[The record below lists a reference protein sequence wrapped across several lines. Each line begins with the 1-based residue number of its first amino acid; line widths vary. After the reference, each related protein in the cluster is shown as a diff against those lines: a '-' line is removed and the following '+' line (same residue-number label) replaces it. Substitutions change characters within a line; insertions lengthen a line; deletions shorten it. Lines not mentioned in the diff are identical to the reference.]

1 MSGEKSGKIYL
12 ENQNRNSRRVK
23 MPKIKKQTKIDKS
36 AIRISSDRK
45 SARRKRSER
54 RDKIIGNFRGSED
67 IFWTK
72 VVNGLKKFLEP
83 SFK

>member
-1 MSGEKSGKIYL
+1 
-12 ENQNRNSRRVK
+12 
-23 MPKIKKQTKIDKS
+23 MPKTKKQTKIDKS

-45 SARRKRSER
+45 SARRKRAER

-72 VVNGLKKFLEP
+72 VVGGVTKFLESP
-83 SFK
+83 FKGK

>member
-1 MSGEKSGKIYL
+1 
-12 ENQNRNSRRVK
+12 
-23 MPKIKKQTKIDKS
+23 MPKTKKQTKIDES

-45 SARRKRSER
+45 STRRIRSER

-72 VVNGLKKFLEP
+72 VVNGVEKFFESP
-83 SFK
+83 FRGK